1 LFDAGV
7 ELIALG
13 VAAIAVSGTSFGQ
26 TQNCFR
32 DFSNTND
39 PGSRTLDFYVT
50 QTF

>member
-13 VAAIAVSGTSFGQ
+13 VAAIAVS
-26 TQNCFR
+26 R